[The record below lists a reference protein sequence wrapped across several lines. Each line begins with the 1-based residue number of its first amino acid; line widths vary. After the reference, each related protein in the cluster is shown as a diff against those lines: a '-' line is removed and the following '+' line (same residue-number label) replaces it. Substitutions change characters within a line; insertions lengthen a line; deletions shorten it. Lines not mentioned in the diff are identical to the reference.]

1 MSKKLFDF
9 VIGNPPYQDNI
20 ENNNNS
26 QPMYNIFM
34 DATYDVANK
43 VELIT
48 PARFLF
54 NAGQTPKSW
63 NEKMLHDEHFKV
75 LKYESNGKNVF
86 PSADIKGGVA
96 ITYHD
101 FLSKYDAIVDFIEY
115 PIVKDICNK
124 VGSRKDFCSLNLIH
138 HNRSSYR
145 LSEIFSENHPEFGK
159 MDDKGKITFDTSITS
174 NIFEK
179 LKNVLSDDEFENSCC
194 IFGREEN
201 SRTKKW
207 LEKKYISNHENLDKW
222 KVFLSKSNGTGK
234 FGETFSEPEVSGP
247 NTIATQTFISFGAF
261 ESEIEACNLVK
272 YLKTKFLR
280 TLLDACKATPD
291 NARKEVWKYVPL
303 QDFTPDSDI
312 DWSKSIHE
320 IDEQLYK
327 KYDLSEAEINF
338 VETHVKEME

>member
-207 LEKKYISNHENLDKW
+207 LEKKYIYPITKISI
-222 KVFLSKSNGTGK
+222 SGK
-234 FGETFSEPEVSGP
+234 FFCQSQMELE
-247 NTIATQTFISFGAF
+247 
-261 ESEIEACNLVK
+261 NLVK
-272 YLKTKFLR
+272 HSANLKFLDQIQLQR
-280 TLLDACKATPD
+280 KLLLALELLNQKLKHVTLS
-291 NARKEVWKYVPL
+291 N
-303 QDFTPDSDI
+303 I
-312 DWSKSIHE
+312 
-320 IDEQLYK
+320 
-327 KYDLSEAEINF
+327 
-338 VETHVKEME
+338 